1 MNLGQNYLAL
11 AVKDISAS
19 LAFYQKLG
27 FEPVPDCGGIDQK
40 WLMLKNGETQ
50 IGLFQDMFPENVIT
64 FNPPN
69 VRSIQ
74 KSLKVEGIQI
84 DNECDE
90 TNTGPAYI
98 MLKDPDGNQILMD
111 QH

>member
-11 AVKDISAS
+11 AVKDIAAS
-19 LAFYQKLG
+19 YEFYQKLG
-27 FEPVPDCGGIDQK
+27 FEAVPDCGGIDQK
-40 WLMLKNGETQ
+40 WLILRNGDIQ
-50 IGLFQDMFPENVIT
+50 LGLYQDMFPANVIT
-64 FNPPN
+64 FNPPD
-69 VRSIQ
+69 VRSVQ
-74 KSLKVEGIQI
+74 KSLKSHGVKI

-90 TNTGPAYI
+90 SASGPAYI